1 MNVRRGE
8 INDVGGG
15 FDRTWAKPWLE
26 LLGNSVCLLNE
37 GWYLLKYCNE
47 VALIN
52 ILLYWND
59 ALALLSISC
68 FVKYIISFILLYF
81 LLISKIFKTH
91 DNLGILLGFLLG
103 KIL

>member
-68 FVKYIISFILLYF
+68 FVK
-81 LLISKIFKTH
+81 
-91 DNLGILLGFLLG
+91 
-103 KIL
+103 